1 MKTKSKNIFREN
13 LGIEKRN
20 TNFDR
25 EQHYMPNIA
34 KETRETPIKI
44 SQ

>member
-1 MKTKSKNIFREN
+1 MKTKYKTY

-25 EQHYMPNIA
+25 EQDYMPNFA